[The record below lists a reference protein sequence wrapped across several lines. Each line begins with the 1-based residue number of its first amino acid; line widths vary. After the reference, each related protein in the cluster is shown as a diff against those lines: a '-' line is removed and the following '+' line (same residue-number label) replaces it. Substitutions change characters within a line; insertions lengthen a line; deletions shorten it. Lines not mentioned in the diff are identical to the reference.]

1 MDKQKLCQVLY
12 VALNNIYNAH
22 EINNIANY
30 VWYDIQNKSRGNYT
44 SLEHFLEAPAF
55 KNLIARLL
63 EKVPIQYVLS
73 SADFMGLDLLVS
85 PDVLIPRPETEG
97 LVQWILDDHPH
108 AALFNVLDI
117 GTGSGCIALALK
129 KFRPEWNLFA
139 LDISEKALKIASA
152 NAEKLNLKLSF
163 IHADLFVDE
172 DKVPGFCNL
181 IVSNPPYISK
191 HEVDQMDSHVLLH
204 EPHIALFPNG
214 DDPLIFYK
222 RIAQFVQKSTVVPS
236 WTYLELNALQWEA
249 IEQIFLNASFKDI
262 EIRKDLESLNRM
274 MRIRKM

>member
-22 EINNIANY
+22 EINNITNY
-30 VWYDIQNKSRGNYT
+30 VWYDIQNKSRGKYS
-44 SLEHFLEAPAF
+44 SLEHFLEAPAY
-55 KNLIARLL
+55 KNLIANLL
-63 EKVPIQYVLS
+63 EKVPIQYVLT
-73 SADFMGLDLLVS
+73 SADFMGLDLLVT

-97 LVQWILDDHPH
+97 LVQWILDDHPN

-129 KFRPEWNLFA
+129 KFRPNWNLFA
-139 LDISEKALKIASA
+139 LDVSEKALEIAST
-152 NAEKLNLKLSF
+152 NADKLNLKISF
-163 IHADLFVDE
+163 IQADLFEDE
-172 DKVPGFCNL
+172 DKVPVFCNL

-191 HEVDQMDSHVLLH
+191 LEMDQMDAHVLLY
-204 EPHIALFPNG
+204 EPNVALFPKG

-222 RIAQFVQKSTVVPS
+222 WIAEFVQKNAAEPT
-236 WTYLELNALQWEA
+236 WIYLELNALQWEA

-262 EIRKDLESLNRM
+262 EIKKDLESLNRM
-274 MRIRKM
+274 MRIRKL